1 MPRQISKVVRGLS
14 TLVVCAATV
23 AGCSAPD
30 RSPEEGLASLR
41 DPIYGGTL
49 DTTHDAV
56 VALVRFG
63 RSSIGSCSGTTIAKQ
78 GASGILLTAAHC
90 VLEIDANEQ
99 VVVPIKVVSPASLIV
114 LPGADYQTG

>member
-1 MPRQISKVVRGLS
+1 MTRPISKLVRALS
-14 TLVVCAATV
+14 ALLLCAGGV
-23 AGCSAPD
+23 SGCSAPAA
-30 RSPEEGLASLR
+30 SPEDGLASLR

-63 RSSIGSCSGTTIAKQ
+63 RTTIGSCSGTTIAKQ
-78 GASGILLTAAHC
+78 AGSGILLTAAHC

-99 VVVPIKVVSPASLIV
+99 VVVPIKVVSPASLIAI
-114 LPGADYQTG
+114 PGADYQ